1 MDWELGYS
9 IIERMSGH
17 CNQRKEKNDEYSVMY
32 RPHDFVLSKER
43 IRPPKKKKG
52 KMSFLDIPSQLWAIK
67 KLKYS
72 SKNFGIASLPYMI
85 DSETISWVFQ
95 VSKLYQHYL
104 NCFPMIG
111 CHVKQYNKT
120 MDIINHLLGS
130 CSGRLRTA

>member
-43 IRPPKKKKG
+43 IRPPKNKKG

-72 SKNFGIASLPYMI
+72 KVKILGLHHFPTWLIVKLFLEYFK
-85 DSETISWVFQ
+85 FQ
-95 VSKLYQHYL
+95 NYINIPQL
-104 NCFPMIG
+104 CFPMIS

-120 MDIINHLLGS
+120 MDIKHQLQGS
-130 CSGRLRTA
+130 HSRI